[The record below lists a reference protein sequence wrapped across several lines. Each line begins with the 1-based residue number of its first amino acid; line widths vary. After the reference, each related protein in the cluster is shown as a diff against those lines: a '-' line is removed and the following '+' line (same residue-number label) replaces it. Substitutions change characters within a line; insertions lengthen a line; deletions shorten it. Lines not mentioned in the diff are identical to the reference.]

1 MFSRPPVGAEMDT
14 PGLCLCV
21 CVGVH
26 VCPRTLVLLPSP
38 SLISL
43 HLPRPGPC
51 LPFYPMAFGVVLL
64 QASFS
69 RGSREERIRM
79 SESQILAV
87 MATVHSSIN
96 GDEVN
101 KTGLCL
107 CVSLLLLEPPPPG
120 LHPRTLVTWEHG
132 ARASSGLDFSVLPSQ
147 GGGGL

>member
-1 MFSRPPVGAEMDT
+1 
-14 PGLCLCV
+14 
-21 CVGVH
+21 
-26 VCPRTLVLLPSP
+26 
-38 SLISL
+38 
-43 HLPRPGPC
+43 
-51 LPFYPMAFGVVLL
+51 
-64 QASFS
+64 
-69 RGSREERIRM
+69 M